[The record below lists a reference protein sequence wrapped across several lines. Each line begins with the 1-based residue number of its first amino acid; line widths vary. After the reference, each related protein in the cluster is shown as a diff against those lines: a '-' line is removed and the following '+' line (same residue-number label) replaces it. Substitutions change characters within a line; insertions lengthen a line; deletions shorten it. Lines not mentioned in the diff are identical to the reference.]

1 MISIKLR
8 QIFATIL
15 LCSMLAYISFGLSA
29 SWRRIS
35 NLFQVGTERSET
47 KQYPSNRL
55 DLSENISCYNKD
67 MKFSQVV
74 SD

>member
-8 QIFATIL
+8 QIFVTIL
-15 LCSMLAYISFGLSA
+15 LCSILAYISFGLSA

-35 NLFQVGTERSET
+35 NLQVGTERSET

>member
-15 LCSMLAYISFGLSA
+15 LCSMLAYIFFGLSA
-29 SWRRIS
+29 SWMRIS
-35 NLFQVGTERSET
+35 NHFQVGTERSET
-47 KQYPSNRL
+47 KQYPGNRL

-67 MKFSQVV
+67 IKFSQVV